1 MFPSRTPAWHC
12 RRVTR
17 INAWLFD
24 LDGTLVDS
32 EPASVRAWA
41 RIAERHAL
49 DLAAILRV
57 HGGRPPEGTLA
68 LAAPHLPAATAA
80 AAVADLWRGLY
91 DDVSDVVAHTGAHE
105 LIRGIESAGLPW
117 AIVTACDRRLA
128 AARLGAAGITP
139 ALVVTSEELTAGK
152 PDPQGYRLAAARLG
166 VAPAEC
172 LVIEDAAAG
181 VEAGRRAGMRVAGVH
196 GCEGD
201 LTVARLADLMSLV

>member
-1 MFPSRTPAWHC
+1 VSTK
-12 RRVTR
+12 
-17 INAWLFD
+17 AWLFD

-41 RIAERHAL
+41 RIAERHSL

-68 LAAPHLPAATAA
+68 LAAPHLTPATVSE
-80 AAVADLWRGLY
+80 AVADLWRGLY
-91 DDVSDVVAHTGAHE
+91 DDVSDVVAHAGAHE
-105 LIRGIESAGLPW
+105 LIRAIESAGLPW

-152 PDPQGYRLAAARLG
+152 PDPQGYRLAAMRLG
-166 VAPAEC
+166 VPPSEC
-172 LVIEDAAAG
+172 LVIEDAPAG
-181 VEAGRRAGMRVAGVH
+181 IQAGRAAGMRTAGVH
-196 GCEGD
+196 GVEGD
-201 LTVARLADLMSLV
+201 LTVAGLADLMSLV